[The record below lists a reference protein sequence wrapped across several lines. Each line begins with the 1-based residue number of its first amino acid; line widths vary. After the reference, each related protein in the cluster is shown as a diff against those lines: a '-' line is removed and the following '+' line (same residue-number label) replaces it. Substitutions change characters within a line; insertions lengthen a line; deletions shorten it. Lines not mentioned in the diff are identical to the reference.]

1 MPSHIL
7 AALLVCAAS
16 AAPARAALLPDE
28 ENTIKIVKE
37 VSPSV
42 VYVTNIALGQ
52 NVFMDE
58 LAVPQGTGSGFVW
71 DREGHIVTNYH
82 VVRGGDAF
90 LVTLKDQTQLEA
102 KVIGVEPRKD
112 IAVLKVDKDIGKLQP
127 VRLGNLESLQVGQKT
142 VAIGNPFGLDDTVTS
157 GIISALGRQVVGI
170 GGVTIHDMIQTDA
183 AINPGNSGGP
193 LLDSSGELIG
203 MNTMIYSESGSSAG
217 IGFAVP
223 VSYIRRIVPQL
234 IKYGHSIQPGIGISV
249 LPEQVKYQLLGEVD
263 GVVVRNVTPGS
274 PAGRAGMK
282 GIRRDATGRYQLG
295 DIIIGINDIKIKNY
309 DDLYNT
315 LDEFKVGDRVS
326 VKTVR
331 DGREKS
337 FALEL
342 VNIY

>member
-1 MPSHIL
+1 MKNAWL
-7 AALLVCAAS
+7 AAFLLCAS
-16 AAPARAALLPDE
+16 PVRAALLPDE
-28 ENTIKIVKE
+28 ENTIKIVKD

-42 VYVTNIALGQ
+42 VYVTNIAVGQ

-71 DREGHIVTNYH
+71 DREGHVVTNYH

-112 IAVLKVDKDIGKLQP
+112 IAVLKVTKGFEKLQP
-127 VRLGNLESLQVGQKT
+127 VHLGNLESLQVGQKT

-193 LLDSSGELIG
+193 LLDSSGQLIG
-203 MNTMIYSESGSSAG
+203 MNTMIYSESGGSAG

-223 VSYIRRIVPQL
+223 VSFIRRIVPQL
-234 IKYGHSIQPGIGISV
+234 IKYGHTIQPGIGVSV
-249 LPEQVKYQLLGEVD
+249 LPEQVKYQLLGDVD
-263 GVVVRNVTPGS
+263 GVVVRDVSANS
-274 PAGRAGMK
+274 PAAK
-282 GIRRDATGRYQLG
+282 AGIRGIKRDATGRYQLG
-295 DIIIGINDIKIKNY
+295 DIIVGINDQKIKNY

-315 LDEFKVGDRVS
+315 LDQFKVGDKIT

-331 DGREKS
+331 DSKDRS
-337 FALEL
+337 FSVEL
-342 VNIY
+342 INVY